1 MTFDWNAHRFSGG
14 VLALDLA
21 NTVIFRG
28 DPQRSLDR
36 FDDPNELPRF
46 AEAAAIFR
54 IGEWGNVQF
63 HPPLSQK
70 ETEALIGIREVIN
83 SLFRSA
89 TREGSLQSGDLST
102 FLRLG
107 SDLVCNEPEGRDLRL
122 PNLSEKKRE
131 LSLGAAA
138 FLSAMRLLDPAR
150 LERIK
155 ACPNCYWLYLD
166 ESRNRSRRWCDMNVC
181 GNRAKA
187 RRHYNRNVKPAGNNH
202 V

>member
-1 MTFDWNAHRFSGG
+1 M
-14 VLALDLA
+14 ALDLA
-21 NTVIFRG
+21 NTVVFRE
-28 DPQRSLDR
+28 DPERSLDR
-36 FDDPNELPRF
+36 FDDPVELPRF

-54 IGEWGNVQF
+54 IGEWGKVQF

-70 ETEALIGIREVIN
+70 GIEALIGIREVIN
-83 SLFRSA
+83 SLFRST

-107 SDLVCNEPEGRDLRL
+107 SDFVCNEPEGRDLRL

-155 ACPNCYWLYLD
+155 ICPNCHWLYFD

-187 RRHYNRNVKPAGNNH
+187 RRHYNRNVKQAGNNH

>member
-28 DPQRSLDR
+28 DPERSLDR
-36 FDDPNELPRF
+36 FDDPVELPRF
-46 AEAAAIFR
+46 AKAAATFR
-54 IGEWGNVQF
+54 IGEWGEVQF
-63 HPPLSQK
+63 HSPLSQRGI
-70 ETEALIGIREVIN
+70 EALIGVREAIN

-89 TREGSLQSGDLST
+89 AREEGFKAEDLST

-107 SDLVCNEPEGRDLRL
+107 SDLVCNEPEERDLRL
-122 PNLSEKKRE
+122 PNFSERKRE

-138 FLSAMRLLDPAR
+138 FLSAMRLLEPAR

-155 ACPNCYWLYLD
+155 ICPNCHWLYFD

-187 RRHYNRNVKPAGNNH
+187 RRHYNRNVKQAGNNH

>member
-1 MTFDWNAHRFSGG
+1 MTFDWNSHRFSGG

-21 NTVIFRG
+21 NTVVFRE
-28 DPQRSLDR
+28 DPERSLDR
-36 FDDPNELPRF
+36 FDDPVELPRF

-54 IGEWGNVQF
+54 IGEWGKVQF

-70 ETEALIGIREVIN
+70 GIEALIGIREVIN
-83 SLFRSA
+83 SLFRST

-107 SDLVCNEPEGRDLRL
+107 SDFVCNEPEGRDLRL

-155 ACPNCYWLYLD
+155 ICPNCHWLYFD

-187 RRHYNRNVKPAGNNH
+187 RRHYNRNVKQAGNNH

>member
-28 DPQRSLDR
+28 DPVRSLDR
-36 FDDPNELPRF
+36 FDDPVELPRF

-54 IGEWGNVQF
+54 IGEWGKVQF
-63 HPPLSQK
+63 HPPLAQK
-70 ETEALIGIREVIN
+70 GVEALIGIREVIN

-89 TREGSLQSGDLST
+89 ANEDGLKAEDLST
-102 FLRLG
+102 FLRIG

-122 PNLSEKKRE
+122 PSLSEKKRE

-138 FLSAMRLLDPAR
+138 FLSAMRLLDPVR

-155 ACPNCYWLYLD
+155 ACPNCYWLYFD

-187 RRHYNRNVKPAGNNH
+187 RRHYNRNVKQARDNH

>member
-1 MTFDWNAHRFSGG
+1 MKFDWNAHRFSGG

-28 DPQRSLDR
+28 DPERSLDR
-36 FDDPNELPRF
+36 FNDPVELPRF

-54 IGEWGNVQF
+54 TGEWGNVQF

-70 ETEALIGIREVIN
+70 GTEALIGIREVIN
-83 SLFRSA
+83 SLFRCA
-89 TREGSLQSGDLST
+89 VGEGSLQSGHLST

-107 SDLVCNEPEGRDLRL
+107 ADLVYNEPEGRDLRL
-122 PNLSEKKRE
+122 PDLSEKKRD
-131 LSLGAAA
+131 LSLGTAA

-187 RRHYNRNVKPAGNNH
+187 RRHYNRNVKQAGNDH

>member
-28 DPQRSLDR
+28 DPERSLDR
-36 FDDPNELPRF
+36 FDDPVELPRF

-54 IGEWGNVQF
+54 IGEWGKVQF
-63 HPPLSQK
+63 HPPLAQK
-70 ETEALIGIREVIN
+70 GVEALIGIREVIN

-89 TREGSLQSGDLST
+89 ANEDGLKAEDLST
-102 FLRLG
+102 FLRIG

-122 PNLSEKKRE
+122 PSLSEKKRE

-138 FLSAMRLLDPAR
+138 FLSAMRLLDPVR

-155 ACPNCYWLYLD
+155 ACPNCYWLYFD

-187 RRHYNRNVKPAGNNH
+187 RRHYNRNVKQARDNH